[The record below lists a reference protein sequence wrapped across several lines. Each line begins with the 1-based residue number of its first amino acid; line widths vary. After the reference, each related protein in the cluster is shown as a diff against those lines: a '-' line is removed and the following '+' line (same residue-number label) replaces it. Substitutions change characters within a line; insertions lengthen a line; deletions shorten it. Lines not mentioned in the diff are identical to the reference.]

1 MPDTFL
7 FYFHCQIYNDY
18 VQKRSFKKDYTTKLT
33 VKTNDTISSTQL
45 LPAVQLKWV
54 GFVLNGKRFLLNH
67 FVAQGEVIDNKKE

>member
-1 MPDTFL
+1 MIM
-7 FYFHCQIYNDY
+7 CRNDL
-18 VQKRSFKKDYTTKLT
+18 QKDYTTKPT

-67 FVAQGEVIDNKKE
+67 FVAQDEVIDKKKRVMESKFRIALKL